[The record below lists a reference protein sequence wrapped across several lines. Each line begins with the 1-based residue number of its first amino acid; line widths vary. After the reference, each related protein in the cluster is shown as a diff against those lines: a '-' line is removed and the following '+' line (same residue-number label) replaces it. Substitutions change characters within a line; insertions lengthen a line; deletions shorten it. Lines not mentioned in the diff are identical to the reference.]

1 MFKKL
6 FKKLC
11 TFIVSNADFTF
22 KITTDYD
29 ELLKGLKDYSPFP
42 ELTSKGKSNG

>member
-11 TFIVSNADFTF
+11 TFIVSNADF
-22 KITTDYD
+22 KITVDVG
-29 ELLKGLKDYSPFP
+29 EIEKGLKDYLPFP